1 MRTTHSHFPMA
12 LLSIQNVKVINFQKM
27 ENEETWK
34 MKLMSFWQARCQL
47 WEATTVFLQN
57 TGASND
63 TSVKKVP
70 TPIEQDEGGNE
81 KQAIHKY
88 DEDAKACVIV

>member
-34 MKLMSFWQARCQL
+34 MKLMSFW
-47 WEATTVFLQN
+47 
-57 TGASND
+57 
-63 TSVKKVP
+63 
-70 TPIEQDEGGNE
+70 
-81 KQAIHKY
+81 
-88 DEDAKACVIV
+88 